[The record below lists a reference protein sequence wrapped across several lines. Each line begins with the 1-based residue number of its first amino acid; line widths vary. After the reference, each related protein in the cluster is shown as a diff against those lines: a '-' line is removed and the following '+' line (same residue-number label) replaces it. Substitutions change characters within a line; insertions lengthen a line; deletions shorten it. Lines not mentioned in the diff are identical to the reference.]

1 MKPTKTAQELLDMYF
16 LHMRSALIETA
27 ASFDRIQFAEGSDA
41 IWTHSQLEELREA
54 ARILTGDEGNKAA
67 RILHVLSV
75 PEEEA

>member
-1 MKPTKTAQELLDMYF
+1 MYF

-27 ASFDRIQFAEGSDA
+27 ASFDRIQAAEGAASVWKDP
-41 IWTHSQLEELREA
+41 QLEDLRKA
-54 ARILTGDEGNKAA
+54 ASILAGEEPDRAA